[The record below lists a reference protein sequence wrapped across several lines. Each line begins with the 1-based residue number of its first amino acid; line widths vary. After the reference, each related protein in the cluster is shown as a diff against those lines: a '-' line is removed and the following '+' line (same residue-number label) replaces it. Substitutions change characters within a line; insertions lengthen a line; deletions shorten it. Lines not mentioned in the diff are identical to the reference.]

1 MQPELG
7 FTNPRFYGLNNHY
20 LQQESLS
27 FKVNNLLNSDPH
39 FSVMVSKSNPI
50 KLPIRHGVSPSCIW
64 LPREPHTLLLDFLST
79 RFHEIPRSTWI
90 TRLEQGLVLDQQGA
104 AFQLDSPYI
113 ADQHIYYYRNIE
125 NEPLIPFFESVLYQ
139 DEHLLVADKPHF
151 LPVIPSGKYVQE
163 TLLTRL
169 KNKLGLDDLA
179 PIHRIDRETA
189 GLVLFSINPATRDA
203 YQTLFRAR
211 TIHKTYEAIA
221 PYQTNLTMPMTYQSS
236 MVKGE
241 PFFRMKEVDGEANS
255 ETRLEILERHGQ
267 FARYQLSPITGKQH
281 QLRVHLAALGI
292 PILYDPFYPELSD
305 WKEDYSKPLQLLAK
319 HINFIDPITGKQHHF
334 TSERTLLDVALLDEV
349 VLTQDFEQR

>member
-1 MQPELG
+1 
-7 FTNPRFYGLNNHY
+7 
-20 LQQESLS
+20 
-27 FKVNNLLNSDPH
+27 
-39 FSVMVSKSNPI
+39 MVSKSNTI
-50 KLPIRHGVSPSCIW
+50 KLPTRHGISPSCVW
-64 LPREPHTLLLDFLST
+64 LPQEPHALLLDFLST
-79 RFHEIPRSTWI
+79 KFHEIPRATWI
-90 TRLEQGLVLDQQGA
+90 ARLEQGLVLNKQGV
-104 AFQLDSPYI
+104 AFHVDSLYV

-125 NEPLIPFFESVLYQ
+125 NEPHIPFYETVLYQ

-189 GLVLFSINPATRDA
+189 GLVLFSVNPATRDA
-203 YQTLFRAR
+203 YQTLFRER

-221 PYQTNLTMPMTYQSS
+221 SFQENLTMPMTYKSR

-241 PFFRMKEVDGEANS
+241 PFFRMKEVNGEANS
-255 ETRLEILERHGQ
+255 ETQLDILEKHNH
-267 FARYQLSPITGKQH
+267 FAKYQLSPITGKQH

-292 PILYDPFYPELSD
+292 PILYDPFYPELHD

-319 HINFIDPITGKQHHF
+319 QISFIDPITGKNHVF
-334 TSERTLLDVALLDEV
+334 TSELTLLDWESFVA
-349 VLTQDFEQR
+349 DFEPR

>member
-1 MQPELG
+1 MPS
-7 FTNPRFYGLNNHY
+7 
-20 LQQESLS
+20 ESSILKPT
-27 FKVNNLLNSDPH
+27 F
-39 FSVMVSKSNPI
+39 I
-50 KLPIRHGVSPSCIW
+50 KLPTRHGISPSCVW
-64 LPREPHTLLLDFLST
+64 LPRESHSTLLDFLST

-90 TRLEQGLVLDQQGA
+90 ARLEQGLVLNQQGT
-104 AFQLDSPYI
+104 AFQLDSPYV

-125 NEPLIPFFESVLYQ
+125 NEERIPFAETVLYQ

-203 YQTLFRAR
+203 YQTLFRER

-221 PYQTNLTMPMTYQSS
+221 PLNANLTMPMTYQSR

-241 PFFRMKEVDGEANS
+241 PFFRMKEIDGEANC
-255 ETRLEILERHGQ
+255 ETRLEILETHRN
-267 FARYQLSPITGKQH
+267 FAKFQLSPITGKQH
-281 QLRVHLAALGI
+281 QLRVHLASLGI
-292 PILYDPFYPELSD
+292 PIVYDPFYPELTE
-305 WKEDYSKPLQLLAK
+305 WKEDYDKPLQLLAK
-319 HINFIDPITGKQHHF
+319 QVRFIDPITGKNHLF
-334 TSERTLLDVALLDEV
+334 TSEQKLLDVELIAA
-349 VLTQDFEQR
+349 DFGQQ

>member
-1 MQPELG
+1 M
-7 FTNPRFYGLNNHY
+7 RS
-20 LQQESLS
+20 ESTTP
-27 FKVNNLLNSDPH
+27 KPTT
-39 FSVMVSKSNPI
+39 I
-50 KLPIRHGVSPSCIW
+50 KLPTRHGISPSCVW
-64 LPREPHTLLLDFLST
+64 LPRESHPTLLDFLST

-90 TRLEQGLVLDQQGA
+90 TRLEQDLVLDQQGV
-104 AFQLDSPYI
+104 AFQLDSPYV

-125 NEPLIPFFESVLYQ
+125 NEERIPFEETVLYQ

-203 YQTLFRAR
+203 YQTLFRER

-221 PYQTNLTMPMTYQSS
+221 LINANLTLPMTYQSR

-241 PFFRMKEVDGEANS
+241 PFFRMKEIEGETNS
-255 ETRLEILERHGQ
+255 ETRLDILEKHGN
-267 FARYQLSPITGKQH
+267 FAKYQLSPITGKQH

-292 PILYDPFYPELSD
+292 PILYDPFYPELIE
-305 WKEDYSKPLQLLAK
+305 WKESFDKPLQLLAK
-319 HINFIDPITGKQHHF
+319 QVRFIDPITGKNHLF
-334 TSERTLLDVALLDEV
+334 TSERKLLDVESVSA
-349 VLTQDFEQR
+349 DFAHPK

>member
-1 MQPELG
+1 
-7 FTNPRFYGLNNHY
+7 
-20 LQQESLS
+20 
-27 FKVNNLLNSDPH
+27 
-39 FSVMVSKSNPI
+39 MVSKSNTI
-50 KLPIRHGVSPSCIW
+50 KLPTRHGISPSCVW
-64 LPREPHTLLLDFLST
+64 LPREPYTLLLDFLST
-79 RFHEIPRSTWI
+79 RFHEIPRATWI
-90 TRLEQGLVLDQQGA
+90 VRLEQGLVLNKQGI
-104 AFQLDSPYI
+104 AFRIDSLYV

-125 NEPLIPFFESVLYQ
+125 NEPLIPFHETVLYQ

-189 GLVLFSINPATRDA
+189 GLVLFSVNPATRDA
-203 YQTLFRAR
+203 YQTLFRER

-221 PYQTNLTMPMTYQSS
+221 PFRENLTMPMTYQSR

-241 PFFRMKEVDGEANS
+241 PFFRMKEVAGKVNS
-255 ETRLEILERHGQ
+255 ETRLDILEKNSH

-292 PILYDPFYPELSD
+292 PILYDPFYPELDD

-319 HINFIDPITGKQHHF
+319 QINFIDPVTGKHHQF
-334 TSERTLLDVALLDEV
+334 TSERMLLDVALLTV
-349 VLTQDFEQR
+349 DFAQQ